1 MSVTLNIS
9 DTSIRLLSVK
19 GRRAQA
25 WGNAPLVPGLVKDG
39 LILQPKAVGE
49 SIDALFKSMK
59 VSKEQVITSLTGL
72 SFTYCILN
80 LPQMKPALLEEAILR
95 GAKKE
100 IPLPLEE
107 LYLTWQAISSGRD
120 ELNYFVLGVPRNLID
135 TVAQTLGEAGLKP
148 YIMDL
153 KPLALARAANRQ
165 DAFIVNLERDCF
177 DIVLVAN
184 GIPTIM
190 HTITPRWEG
199 SSLEDNIQR
208 LTDEISKTVNF
219 YNNSHSD
226 APLSLTTP
234 FLLTGELSSDVTTSQ
249 LIQAQVE
256 YPVELLVPPLEFPP
270 DLPVSLYT
278 GNMGLALKEVTQK
291 TVAKGDITRF
301 HDINLNILSG
311 KYRTKSHP
319 VSMRYK
325 IFSFALIIAI
335 GLLFPLYY
343 FKSQATAETVGLQA
357 ELAGISQE
365 LHQERLVYNEAMQ
378 IKDTIN
384 ELTVTADTLKHEY
397 QDILN
402 KGSGFTRNLKL
413 VTNSLPS
420 ETYFTSIKINTN
432 RITVEGEAD
441 ISFAVISY
449 AMALESQQD
458 LSEVRIA
465 KIGEGRCDGVS
476 FTIIISKWG

>member
-1 MSVTLNIS
+1 M
-9 DTSIRLLSVK
+9 
-19 GRRAQA
+19 GRRVQV
-25 WGNAPLVPGLVKDG
+25 WRDMPLAPGLVKDG

-49 SIDALFKSMK
+49 AIDALFKSMK

-107 LYLTWQAISSGRD
+107 LYLSWQAIGGGHD
-120 ELNYFVLGVPRNLID
+120 ELNFFVLGVTRNLID
-135 TVAQTLGEAGLKP
+135 AAAQTLEEAGVKP

-153 KPLALARAANRQ
+153 KPLALARATDRG
-165 DAFIVNLERDCF
+165 DALIVNLEPGCF

-184 GIPTIM
+184 GIPAIM
-190 HTITPRWEG
+190 HTITPKGEG
-199 SSLEDNIQR
+199 ASLEDNIQR
-208 LTDEISKTVNF
+208 LTDGISKTVNF
-219 YNNSHSD
+219 YNNSH
-226 APLSLTTP
+226 PETPFSLTTP
-234 FLLTGELSSDVTTSQ
+234 FLLTGELSADATTSQ

-270 DLPVSLYT
+270 DLPVALYT
-278 GNMGLALKEVTQK
+278 SNMGLALKEVPHK
-291 TVAKGDITRF
+291 TVSKGEATRF

-311 KYRTKSHP
+311 KYRAKAHP

-325 IFSFALIIAI
+325 LFSLALIIAI

-343 FKSQATAETVGLQA
+343 FKTQATAETVGLQT
-357 ELAGISQE
+357 ELAEISQE
-365 LHQERLVYNEAMQ
+365 LHQVRLVFNEAMQ
-378 IKDTIN
+378 IEDTIN
-384 ELTVTADTLKHEY
+384 EITATADALRQEY
-397 QDILN
+397 QDILGN
-402 KGSGFTRNLKL
+402 GGGFTKNLKV
-413 VTNSLPS
+413 VTNALPS
-420 ETYFTSIKINTN
+420 GAYFTSIEINTS

-441 ISFAVISY
+441 SSFAVISY
-449 AMALESQQD
+449 AMALEAQQD

-465 KIGEGRCDGVS
+465 EIGEGGGTGVS
-476 FTIIISKWG
+476 FTIIIGKWD